1 MRSLTYAGETVLTT
15 NDVAAVIIDLTAELA
30 KIGLADAV
38 EFPIVRPDGSVGT
51 AELVAGVGNDVLSV
65 PADWEGAEPDVS
77 EALAALRHRLH
88 RLRPTMEPRDRLSVV
103 EDDAVSNDGY
113 DPDLDGQ
120 LRG

>member
-15 NDVAAVIIDLTAELA
+15 DDVADVLVRLTAELA
-30 KIGLADAV
+30 KVSLADAV
-38 EFPIVRPDGSVGT
+38 EFPIVRADGSVGM

-65 PADWEGAEPDVS
+65 PADWDGVEPDFS
-77 EALAALRHRLH
+77 EQLSELRERLR
-88 RLRPTMEPRDRLSVV
+88 RLRPEADPRDRLSLV
-103 EDDAVSNDGY
+103 EDGDAAGEGY